1 MLSVGI
7 SETLY
12 HPGVRIMSYDFNK
25 DGEIKGI
32 EEWAQKRLDDGD
44 GNFELIQDV
53 GQNALEKYGIMQAGN
68 AAGNFV
74 KDHLE
79 NIDELGD
86 AAGWIGKGVKL
97 AVKVIGNILF

>member
-1 MLSVGI
+1 V
-7 SETLY
+7 Y
-12 HPGVRIMSYDFNK
+12 NPGVKIMSYDFNK
-25 DGEIKGI
+25 NGQIDSGI

-53 GQNALEKYGIMQAGN
+53 GQDMLERYGIKQAGK
-68 AAGNFV
+68 AVGNFV
-74 KDHLE
+74 TDNLE

-97 AVKVIGNILF
+97 AVNVIGNILF